1 MGRSWLSAAKEGQQG
16 GKGSRKNDGAR
27 ELSVAG
33 AAGVG
38 RKGEARGSNVEV
50 TGTGA
55 QDAGCVCV
63 CD

>member
-38 RKGEARGSNVEV
+38 RKGEAQGSSNEAI
-50 TGTGA
+50 GIGK
-55 QDAGCVCV
+55 QDDGVCV
-63 CD
+63 